1 MTERVS
7 DPNGVFSPMKQKK
20 LDTKKREIEEARQRV
35 QRESRDQKLMIAIN
49 KLKDTY

>member
-20 LDTKKREIEEARQRV
+20 QDIKKQEIEEARKRV
-35 QRESRDQKLMIAIN
+35 EQAQRDQKLMIAIN